1 MWVEVTC
8 VTTSHKVQGLTWF
21 TPVFF
26 SLWHGWFPTFEMVLF
41 HQPGLW
47 MPSMLTNEITD
58 VLLLQHDPSYPNR
71 GTVMREGKII
81 QVQRE
86 GVWSEE
92 ELTKSRAE
100 TVLEWHSGPAIRAG
114 HLRIIT
120 RTHKKTLFP
129 QGLSDLESLVMWLVF
144 GWDLGRAGR
153 LSRSVAVECLNLES
167 LVM

>member
-1 MWVEVTC
+1 
-8 VTTSHKVQGLTWF
+8 
-21 TPVFF
+21 
-26 SLWHGWFPTFEMVLF
+26 
-41 HQPGLW
+41 
-47 MPSMLTNEITD
+47 MLTNEITD

-114 HLRIIT
+114 YLRIIT

-167 LVM
+167 LVMWLVFGWDLGRAGRLSKSAAVECLNHVCLQSTGQLPFSWPFQAKDRQS